1 MAITWGDIS
10 TLTLFFSLAAIV
22 MGNVFSY
29 LRRRD
34 AQEGRQNRQDACTH
48 HQWVQGEPAGLVCR
62 LCGKI
67 PG

>member
-1 MAITWGDIS
+1 MAITWIDIS
-10 TLTLFFSLAAIV
+10 TLTLFFSLVAILL
-22 MGNVFSY
+22 GNGFAY

-34 AQEGRQNRQDACTH
+34 AQEGRQNRQDACAH
-48 HQWVQGEPAGLVCR
+48 HEWVRGEPGGLVCR